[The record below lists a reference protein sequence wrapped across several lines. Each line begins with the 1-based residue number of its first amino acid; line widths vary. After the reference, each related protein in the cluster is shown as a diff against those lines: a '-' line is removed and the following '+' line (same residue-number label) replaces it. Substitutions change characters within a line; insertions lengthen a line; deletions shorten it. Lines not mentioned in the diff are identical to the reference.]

1 MSIDPA
7 AQLRHELRTP
17 LNHII
22 GYAEMLLEELEAAT
36 SSSWPPASPPCA
48 RTRASF

>member
-1 MSIDPA
+1 VSIDPA

-22 GYAEMLLEELEAAT
+22 GYAEMLLEEIEGGDKPELAA
-36 SSSWPPASPPCA
+36 C
-48 RTRASF
+48 